1 MSEQNGFKGLEVVE
15 LNISKGEYLSEA
27 LKRQGYPMLPSN
39 AIINKVMTGTGATY
53 MELNAKLSP
62 RNSIVIE
69 PFKSSVENKV
79 LTFNEAQG
87 VFKEVTVKKLIA
99 YLKNPNIKYKKI
111 ITTPEGFQSKVL
123 KVAKDLGLNI
133 YKEFFCL
140 FDESEHL
147 TEDTGYRRSISAPM
161 KEFFKFEGKA
171 VVSAT
176 PLKPSKYTLTLFL
189 RHQFKWIEIKPDY
202 DYREDMTL
210 ITTRSFY
217 SRVKQEVKNLLDNN
231 SPHVCIFYKTTEG
244 ICNIVES
251 LLHDGIIK
259 KDDYKVF
266 CSKDSA
272 DKLKSRFLEHS
283 TDKLELPLRR
293 VNLFTS
299 RFFPSIDINLKEL
312 CDVLILS
319 NYDHVKHTLINPF
332 TEAIQCQG
340 RFRHVF
346 PNGKRYN
353 SLTVIASIPNELK
366 AKSDEEVQA
375 DIEARI
381 KCYRAIQQEKIK
393 ADDSTY
399 YDKEL
404 KRLRL
409 NEVLNSERNGF
420 DRFAIE
426 QLLLDEQVKGYY
438 LSPNALRQAYED
450 TGYFNVD
457 FQPEDEAVGEDD
469 IYRIKAAKAKD
480 KYQLIVS
487 TLEATKDNAE
497 AIRFVR
503 AQCVEEEWLIN
514 AFFKLGKEVIEQQQ
528 YGKTAIKKLL
538 KQTEE
543 EEALQR
549 RFSPEFLHDMIREFE
564 SETGNDLYIP
574 VKNVL
579 DRIGYLLDCYG
590 ITYSRY
596 GDGKKDAMC
605 KLSEALIKEYFDPR
619 RSNREGEAKV
629 KFVRFKEE
637 LFKRKDCEEHIIP
650 NVLPG

>member
-1 MSEQNGFKGLEVVE
+1 MNDSANRTLDVEV
-15 LNISKGEYLSEA
+15 LNIHKGEYLSET
-27 LKRQGYPMLPSN
+27 LKRQGYSMLPSH

-53 MELNAKLSP
+53 MELNPKLSP

-69 PFKSSVENKV
+69 PFKSAVENKV
-79 LTFNEAQG
+79 RAFDEVQG
-87 VFKEVTVKKLIA
+87 VFKEVTAKQLTA
-99 YLKNPNIKYKKI
+99 YLKNSNIKHKKI
-111 ITTPEGFQSKVL
+111 ITTPEGFENKVL
-123 KVAKDLGLNI
+123 KVAKQLKMNI
-133 YKEFFCL
+133 YKEYFCL

-171 VVSAT
+171 LVSAT
-176 PLKPSKYTLTLFL
+176 PLKPSKYTLILFL

-210 ITTRSFY
+210 VTTRSFY
-217 SRVKQEVKNLLDNN
+217 RRVKQEVKRLLDNG

-251 LLHDGIIK
+251 LLHDEIIEEK
-259 KDDYKVF
+259 DYKVF
-266 CSKDSA
+266 CSKKSA
-272 DKLKSRFLEHS
+272 DELKSRFLEHS
-283 TDKLELPLRR
+283 TDKLELPLKR

-299 RFFPSIDINLKEL
+299 RFFPSIDINLKEP

-353 SLTVIASIPNELK
+353 SLAVVASIPNELK
-366 AKSDEEVQA
+366 VKSDEEVQA

-426 QLLLDEQVKGYY
+426 QLLLDEQVKRYY
-438 LSPNALRQAYED
+438 LSPDALRQAYEA

-457 FQPEDEAVGEDD
+457 FQPEDEVVGEDD
-469 IYRIKAAKAKD
+469 IYRIKAAKAKE
-480 KYQLIVS
+480 KWQFIVS
-487 TLEATKDNAE
+487 VLNNIKEDENA
-497 AIRFVR
+497 VQLLR
-503 AQCVEEEWLIN
+503 AKCVEEEWLIN
-514 AFFKLGKEVIEQQQ
+514 AFFKLGKEAIEQQK
-528 YGKTAIKKLL
+528 YSKTTIKKLL
-538 KQTEE
+538 EHTQQ
-543 EEALQR
+543 EEAELKLKSQ
-549 RFSPEFLHDMIREFE
+549 EFLLDIKSEFE
-564 SETGNDLYIP
+564 TETGNNLYIP

-579 DRIGYLLDCYG
+579 GRISYLLDCYG

-596 GDGKKDAMC
+596 GDGKKGTMC
-605 KLSEALIKEYFDPR
+605 KLSTPFIKEYFDTTL
-619 RSNREGEAKV
+619 SNRGSAKV
-629 KFVRFKEE
+629 KLDRFKDE
-637 LFKRKDCEEHIIP
+637 LLNQH
-650 NVLPG
+650 

>member
-1 MSEQNGFKGLEVVE
+1 MNDTKHKTLEVEV
-15 LNISKGEYLSEA
+15 LNIHKGEYLSEA
-27 LKRQGYPMLPSN
+27 LKRQGYPMLPNN

-53 MELNAKLSP
+53 MELNPKLSP

-69 PFKSSVENKV
+69 PFKSAVENKV
-79 LTFNEAQG
+79 QAFDEVQG
-87 VFKEVTVKKLIA
+87 VFKEVTVKKLTA
-99 YLKNPNIKYKKI
+99 YLNNSNIKYKKI
-111 ITTPEGFQSKVL
+111 ITTPEGFQTKVL
-123 KVAKDLGLNI
+123 KAAKNLKMNI
-133 YKEFFCL
+133 YKEFFNL
-140 FDESEHL
+140 YDESDHI
-147 TEDTGYRRSISAPM
+147 TEDTDYRRSISSPM

-171 VVSAT
+171 LVSAT

-189 RHQFKWIEIKPDY
+189 RHQFKWVEIKPDY

-217 SRVKQEVKNLLDNN
+217 SRVKQEVKRLLDNG
-231 SPHVCIFYKTTEG
+231 SSHVCIFYKTTEG
-244 ICNIVES
+244 INNIVES
-251 LLHDGIIK
+251 LLHDGIIT

-283 TDKLELPLRR
+283 TDKLELPLRK

-319 NYDHVKHTLINPF
+319 NYDHVQHTLINPF

-366 AKSDEEVQA
+366 VKSEEEIYK
-375 DIEARI
+375 DIDARI
-381 KCYRAIQQEKIK
+381 KSYRAVQKEKLK

-438 LSPNALRQAYED
+438 LSSDALRQAYED
-450 TGYFNVD
+450 MGYFNVD
-457 FQPEDEAVGEDD
+457 FQPEEEVVGEDD
-469 IYRIKAAKAKD
+469 IYRIKAAKTKE
-480 KYQLIVS
+480 KWQFIVS
-487 TLEATKDNAE
+487 VLSNIKEDDN
-497 AIRFVR
+497 VVQLLR
-503 AQCVEEEWLIN
+503 AKCVEEEWLIN
-514 AFFKLGKEVIEQQQ
+514 AFFKLGREVIEQQQ
-528 YGKTAIKKLL
+528 YSKTAIKKLL
-538 KQTEE
+538 EQTEQE
-543 EEALQR
+543 EVLQR
-549 RFSPEFLHDMIREFE
+549 RFSTEFLNDIIREFE

-579 DRIGYLLDCYG
+579 DRIVPLLEHYG

-596 GDGKKDAMC
+596 GDGKKGTMC
-605 KLSEALIKEYFDPR
+605 KLSEALIKEYFDVK
-619 RSNREGEAKV
+619 RSNKDGAKV
-629 KFVRFKEE
+629 KLDRFKNE
-637 LFKRKDCEEHIIP
+637 LLDQE
-650 NVLPG
+650 

>member
-1 MSEQNGFKGLEVVE
+1 MNDTKHKTLEVEV
-15 LNISKGEYLSEA
+15 LNIHKGEYLSEA

-53 MELNAKLSP
+53 MELNPKLSP

-69 PFKSSVENKV
+69 PFKSAVENKV
-79 LTFNEAQG
+79 QVFNKAQG
-87 VFKEVTVKKLIA
+87 VFKEVTVRQLTT

-123 KVAKDLGLNI
+123 TAAKQLGMNI
-133 YKEFFCL
+133 YKEYFCL
-140 FDESEHL
+140 FDESEHI

-161 KEFFKFEGKA
+161 REFFKFERKA
-171 VVSAT
+171 LVSAT

-189 RHQFKWIEIKPDY
+189 RHQFKWVEIKPDY

-217 SRVKQEVKNLLDNN
+217 RRVKQEVKRLLDNG

-244 ICNIVES
+244 INNIVES
-251 LLHDGIIK
+251 LLHDGIIT

-266 CSKDSA
+266 CSKKSA
-272 DKLKSRFLEHS
+272 DELKSRFLEHS
-283 TDKLELPLRR
+283 TDKLELPLKK

-340 RFRHVF
+340 RFRRVF

-353 SLTVIASIPNELK
+353 SLTVIASIPNELEV
-366 AKSDEEVQA
+366 KSDAEIQA
-375 DIEARI
+375 DIKARI
-381 KCYRAIQQEKIK
+381 KCYRAIQKERLK

-409 NEVLNSERNGF
+409 NEVLNPERNGF

-426 QLLLDEQVKGYY
+426 QLLLDEQVKRYY
-438 LSPNALRQAYED
+438 ISPNALRRAYED

-469 IYRIKAAKAKD
+469 IYRIKTAKTKEKWQSIVSVLSNVKEDETAVQFLKAKC
-480 KYQLIVS
+480 L
-487 TLEATKDNAE
+487 
-497 AIRFVR
+497 
-503 AQCVEEEWLIN
+503 EEEWLIN
-514 AFFKLGKEVIEQQQ
+514 AFFKLGQEVIEQQK
-528 YGKTAIKKLL
+528 YSKTAIKKLL
-538 KQTEE
+538 LRAEQV
-543 EEALQR
+543 EAEQKLKNR
-549 RFSPEFLHDMIREFE
+549 EFLLDMKSEFE
-564 SETGNDLYIP
+564 TDTGNDSYLP
-574 VKNVL
+574 LNDVL
-579 DRIGYLLDCYG
+579 GRISYLLECHG

-596 GDGKKDAMC
+596 GDGKKGTMC
-605 KLSEALIKEYFDPR
+605 KLSASFIDEYFDSTP
-619 RSNREGEAKV
+619 SNRNGAKI
-629 KFVRFKEE
+629 KLDRFKNE
-637 LFKRKDCEEHIIP
+637 LLEQE
-650 NVLPG
+650 

>member
-1 MSEQNGFKGLEVVE
+1 MNDTKHKTLEVEV
-15 LNISKGEYLSEA
+15 LNIHKGEYLSEA

-53 MELNAKLSP
+53 MELTPKLSP

-69 PFKSSVENKV
+69 PFKSAVENKV
-79 LTFNEAQG
+79 QVFNKAQG
-87 VFKEVTVKKLIA
+87 VFKEVTVRQLTT

-123 KVAKDLGLNI
+123 TAAKQLGMNI
-133 YKEFFCL
+133 YKEYFCL
-140 FDESEHL
+140 FDESEHI

-161 KEFFKFEGKA
+161 REFFKFERKA
-171 VVSAT
+171 LVSAT

-189 RHQFKWIEIKPDY
+189 RHQFKWVEIKPDY

-217 SRVKQEVKNLLDNN
+217 RQVKQEVKRLLDNG
-231 SPHVCIFYKTTEG
+231 SSHVCIFYKTTEG
-244 ICNIVES
+244 INNIVES
-251 LLHDGIIK
+251 LLHDGIIT

-283 TDKLELPLRR
+283 TDKLELPLRK

-319 NYDHVKHTLINPF
+319 NYDHVQHTLINPF

-366 AKSDEEVQA
+366 VKSEEEIYK
-375 DIEARI
+375 DIDARI
-381 KCYRAIQQEKIK
+381 KSYRAVQKEKLK

-438 LSPNALRQAYED
+438 LFSDALRQAYED

-469 IYRIKAAKAKD
+469 IYRIKAAKTKE
-480 KYQLIVS
+480 KWQFIVS
-487 TLEATKDNAE
+487 VLSNIKEDDNA
-497 AIRFVR
+497 VQLLR
-503 AQCVEEEWLIN
+503 AKCVEEEWLIN
-514 AFFKLGKEVIEQQQ
+514 AFFKLGQEVIEQQK
-528 YGKTAIKKLL
+528 YSKTIIKKLL
-538 KQTEE
+538 EQTEQE
-543 EEALQR
+543 EVMQR
-549 RFSPEFLHDMIREFE
+549 RFSREFLSDIRHEFE
-564 SETGNDLYIP
+564 METGNDLYIP

-579 DRIGYLLDCYG
+579 DRIVPLLEHYG

-596 GDGKKDAMC
+596 GDGKKGTMC
-605 KLSEALIKEYFDPR
+605 KLSEALIKEYFDMK
-619 RSNREGEAKV
+619 RSNKDGAKV
-629 KFVRFKEE
+629 KLDRFKNE
-637 LFKRKDCEEHIIP
+637 LLDQE
-650 NVLPG
+650 

>member
-1 MSEQNGFKGLEVVE
+1 MNDTTHKTLEVEV
-15 LNISKGEYLSEA
+15 LNIHKGEYLSEA

-53 MELNAKLSP
+53 MELNPKLSP

-69 PFKSSVENKV
+69 PYRSAVENKV
-79 LTFNEAQG
+79 QAFDEVQG
-87 VFKEVTVKKLIA
+87 VFKEVTVKKLTA
-99 YLKNPNIKYKKI
+99 YLNNSNIKYKKI
-111 ITTPEGFQSKVL
+111 ITTPEGFQTKVL
-123 KVAKDLGLNI
+123 KAAKSLKMNI
-133 YKEFFCL
+133 YKEFFNL
-140 FDESEHL
+140 YDESEHI
-147 TEDTGYRRSISAPM
+147 TEDTDYRRSISSPM

-171 VVSAT
+171 LVSAP

-217 SRVKQEVKNLLDNN
+217 SRVKQEVKRLLDNG

-259 KDDYKVF
+259 EDDYKVF
-266 CSKDSA
+266 CSKESA

-283 TDKLELPLRR
+283 MDRLELPLRK

-312 CDVLILS
+312 CDVLVLS

-340 RFRHVF
+340 RFRRVF

-353 SLTVIASIPNELK
+353 SLTIIASIPNELK
-366 AKSDEEVQA
+366 VNSEEEIYK
-375 DIEARI
+375 DIDARI
-381 KCYRAIQQEKIK
+381 KSYRAVQKEKLK
-393 ADDSTY
+393 DDDFTY
-399 YDKEL
+399 YDKDL

-409 NEVLNSERNGF
+409 NEVLNPERNGF

-426 QLLLDEQVKGYY
+426 QLLLDEQVKRYY
-438 LSPNALRQAYED
+438 LSPDALRQAYEN
-450 TGYFNVD
+450 TEYFNVD

-469 IYRIKAAKAKD
+469 IYRIKAAKTKEKWQFIVSVLSNIKEDENAV
-480 KYQLIVS
+480 QLI
-487 TLEATKDNAE
+487 
-497 AIRFVR
+497 R
-503 AQCVEEEWLIN
+503 AKCVEEEWLIN
-514 AFFKLGKEVIEQQQ
+514 AFFKLGRETIEQQK
-528 YGKTAIKKLL
+528 YSKTEIKKLL
-538 KQTEE
+538 EQTEQK
-543 EEALQR
+543 EAMQR
-549 RFSPEFLHDMIREFE
+549 RFSREFLSDIRREFE
-564 SETGNDLYIP
+564 TETGNDLYIP
-574 VKNVL
+574 VNDVL
-579 DRIGYLLDCYG
+579 DRISYLLDYYG

-596 GDGKKDAMC
+596 GDGKKGTMC
-605 KLSEALIKEYFDPR
+605 TLSAPFIEEYFDVT
-619 RSNREGEAKV
+619 RSNRGGAKIKLE
-629 KFVRFKEE
+629 KFKDE
-637 LFKRKDCEEHIIP
+637 LLNRH
-650 NVLPG
+650 

>member
-1 MSEQNGFKGLEVVE
+1 MNDSANRTLDVEV
-15 LNISKGEYLSEA
+15 LNIHKGEYLSET
-27 LKRQGYPMLPSN
+27 LKRQGYSMLPSN

-53 MELNAKLSP
+53 MELNPKLSP

-69 PFKSSVENKV
+69 PFKSAVENKV
-79 LTFNEAQG
+79 RAFDEVQG
-87 VFKEVTVKKLIA
+87 VFKEVTAKQLTA
-99 YLKNPNIKYKKI
+99 YLKNSNIKHKKI
-111 ITTPEGFQSKVL
+111 ITTPEGFENKVL
-123 KVAKDLGLNI
+123 KVAKQLKMNI
-133 YKEFFCL
+133 YKEYFCL

-171 VVSAT
+171 LVSAT
-176 PLKPSKYTLTLFL
+176 PLKPSKYTLILFL

-210 ITTRSFY
+210 VTTRSFY
-217 SRVKQEVKNLLDNN
+217 RRVKQEVKRLLDNG

-251 LLHDGIIK
+251 LLHDEIIEEK
-259 KDDYKVF
+259 DYKEF
-266 CSKDSA
+266 CSKKSA
-272 DKLKSRFLEHS
+272 DELKSRFLEHS
-283 TDKLELPLRR
+283 TDKLELPLKR

-299 RFFPSIDINLKEL
+299 RFFPSIDINLKEP

-353 SLTVIASIPNELK
+353 SLAVVASIPNELK
-366 AKSDEEVQA
+366 VKSDEEVQA

-426 QLLLDEQVKGYY
+426 QLLLDEQVKRYY
-438 LSPNALRQAYED
+438 LSPDALRQAYEA

-457 FQPEDEAVGEDD
+457 FQPEDEVVGEDD
-469 IYRIKAAKAKD
+469 IYRIKAAKAKE
-480 KYQLIVS
+480 KWQFIVS
-487 TLEATKDNAE
+487 VLNNIKEDENALQLL
-497 AIRFVR
+497 R
-503 AQCVEEEWLIN
+503 AKCVEEGWLIN
-514 AFFKLGKEVIEQQQ
+514 AFFKLGKEAIEQQK
-528 YGKTAIKKLL
+528 YSKTTIKKLL
-538 KQTEE
+538 EHTQQ
-543 EEALQR
+543 EEAELKLKSQ
-549 RFSPEFLHDMIREFE
+549 EFLLDIKSEFE
-564 SETGNDLYIP
+564 TETGNNLYIP

-579 DRIGYLLDCYG
+579 GRISYLLDCYG

-596 GDGKKDAMC
+596 GDEKKGTMC
-605 KLSEALIKEYFDPR
+605 KLSTPFIKEYFDTTL
-619 RSNREGEAKV
+619 SNRGSAKV
-629 KFVRFKEE
+629 KLDRFKDE
-637 LFKRKDCEEHIIP
+637 LLNQH
-650 NVLPG
+650 

>member
-1 MSEQNGFKGLEVVE
+1 MNDTKHKTLEVE
-15 LNISKGEYLSEA
+15 ALNIHKGEYLSEA

-53 MELNAKLSP
+53 MELNPKLSP

-69 PFKSSVENKV
+69 PFKSAVENKV
-79 LTFNEAQG
+79 QAFDEAQG
-87 VFKEVTVKKLIA
+87 VFKEVTAKQLVA

-111 ITTPEGFQSKVL
+111 ITTPEGFQGKVL
-123 KVAKDLGLNI
+123 KAAKSLKMNI
-133 YKEFFCL
+133 YKEFFNL
-140 FDESEHL
+140 YDESDHI

-161 KEFFKFEGKA
+161 KEFFKFERKA

-189 RHQFKWIEIKPDY
+189 RHQFKWVEINPDY

-217 SRVKQEVKNLLDNN
+217 RRVKQEVKKLLDNG

-244 ICNIVES
+244 ICSIVES
-251 LLHDGIIK
+251 LLHDGIISES
-259 KDDYKVF
+259 DYKVF

-272 DKLKSRFLEHS
+272 DKLKNRFLEHS
-283 TDKLELPLRR
+283 TDKLELPLRK

-366 AKSDEEVQA
+366 VKSDEEIHA

-381 KCYRAIQQEKIK
+381 KSYRAVQKEKLK
-393 ADDSTY
+393 ADDPTNF
-399 YDKEL
+399 DKDL
-404 KRLRL
+404 QRLRL
-409 NEVLNSERNGF
+409 NEVLNSEQNGF
-420 DRFAIE
+420 DRFVIE

-438 LSPNALRQAYED
+438 LSPDALRQAYED
-450 TGYFNVD
+450 TKYFNVD

-469 IYRIKAAKAKD
+469 IYRIKAAKTKEKWQFIVTILSNIKEDENAVQLLRAK
-480 KYQLIVS
+480 
-487 TLEATKDNAE
+487 
-497 AIRFVR
+497 
-503 AQCVEEEWLIN
+503 CVEEEWLID
-514 AFFKLGKEVIEQQQ
+514 AFFKLGKETIEEQQ
-528 YGKTAIKKLL
+528 YDRAAVKHLL
-538 KQTEE
+538 EQAKHKEV
-543 EEALQR
+543 LQR
-549 RFSPEFLHDMIREFE
+549 RFSTEFLLDIGTEFKLE
-564 SETGNDLYIP
+564 IGSNSYIS
-574 VKNVL
+574 VQNVL
-579 DRIGYLLDCYG
+579 DRIAYLLDCYG

-596 GDGKKDAMC
+596 GDAKKGMMC
-605 KLSEALIKEYFDPR
+605 KLSASTIQEYFDVAL
-619 RSNREGEAKV
+619 SNRNSVATV
-629 KFVRFKEE
+629 K
-637 LFKRKDCEEHIIP
+637 LKRLRTEQVMIP
-650 NVLPG
+650 NKH

>member
-1 MSEQNGFKGLEVVE
+1 MNETKHKTLEVEVV
-15 LNISKGEYLSEA
+15 NIHKGEYLSEA

-53 MELNAKLSP
+53 MELTPKLSP

-69 PFKSSVENKV
+69 PFKSTVENKV
-79 LTFNEAQG
+79 QVFNKAQG
-87 VFKEVTVKKLIA
+87 VFKEVTVRQLTT

-111 ITTPEGFQSKVL
+111 ITTPEGFEGKVL
-123 KVAKDLGLNI
+123 KVAKQLGMNI
-133 YKEFFCL
+133 YKEYFCL
-140 FDESEHL
+140 FDESEHI

-161 KEFFKFEGKA
+161 REFFKFERKA
-171 VVSAT
+171 LVSAT

-189 RHQFKWIEIKPDY
+189 RHQFKWVEIKPDY

-210 ITTRSFY
+210 ITPRSFY
-217 SRVKQEVKNLLDNN
+217 SRVKQEVKRLLDNG

-244 ICNIVES
+244 INNIVES
-251 LLHDGIIK
+251 LLHDGIIT

-283 TDKLELPLRR
+283 TDKLELPLRK

-319 NYDHVKHTLINPF
+319 NYDHVQHTLINPF

-353 SLTVIASIPNELK
+353 SLAVIASIPNALK
-366 AKSDEEVQA
+366 VKSEE
-375 DIEARI
+375 DIYKDIDARI
-381 KCYRAIQQEKIK
+381 KSYRAVQKEKLK

-409 NEVLNSERNGF
+409 NEVLNPERNGF

-438 LSPNALRQAYED
+438 LSPDALRQAYED

-457 FQPEDEAVGEDD
+457 FQPEEAVGEDD
-469 IYRIKAAKAKD
+469 IYRIKAAKTKE
-480 KYQLIVS
+480 KWQFIVS
-487 TLEATKDNAE
+487 VLSNIKEDDNA
-497 AIRFVR
+497 VQLLR
-503 AQCVEEEWLIN
+503 AKCVEEEWLIN
-514 AFFKLGKEVIEQQQ
+514 AFFKLGREVIEQQQ
-528 YGKTAIKKLL
+528 YSKTAIKKLL
-538 KQTEE
+538 EQTEQE
-543 EEALQR
+543 EVMQR
-549 RFSPEFLHDMIREFE
+549 RFSQEFLSDIKHEFE
-564 SETGNDLYIP
+564 METGNDLYIP

-579 DRIGYLLDCYG
+579 DRIVPLLEHYG

-596 GDGKKDAMC
+596 GDGKKGTMC
-605 KLSEALIKEYFDPR
+605 KLSEATIKEYFDVK
-619 RSNREGEAKV
+619 RSNKDGAKV
-629 KFVRFKEE
+629 KLDKFKKE
-637 LFKRKDCEEHIIP
+637 LLDQE
-650 NVLPG
+650 

>member
-1 MSEQNGFKGLEVVE
+1 MNDTKHKTLEVEV
-15 LNISKGEYLSEA
+15 LNIHKGEYLSEA
-27 LKRQGYPMLPSN
+27 LKRQGYHMLPSN

-53 MELNAKLSP
+53 MELNPKLSP

-69 PFKSSVENKV
+69 PFKSAVENKV
-79 LTFNEAQG
+79 QVFNKAQG
-87 VFKEVTVKKLIA
+87 VFKEVTVRQLTN

-123 KVAKDLGLNI
+123 TAAKQLGMNI
-133 YKEFFCL
+133 YEEYFCL

-147 TEDTGYRRSISAPM
+147 TEDTDYRRSISAPM
-161 KEFFKFEGKA
+161 REFFKFEGKA
-171 VVSAT
+171 LVSAT
-176 PLKPSKYTLTLFL
+176 PLKPGKYTLTLFL
-189 RHQFKWIEIKPDY
+189 RHQFKWVEIKPDY

-217 SRVKQEVKNLLDNN
+217 RRVKQEVKRLLDNG

-259 KDDYKVF
+259 EEDYKVF
-266 CSKDSA
+266 CSKESTN
-272 DKLKSRFLEHS
+272 KLKSRFLEHS
-283 TDKLELPLRR
+283 TDKLELPLRK
-293 VNLFTS
+293 VDLFTS
-299 RFFPSIDINLKEL
+299 RFFPSIDINQTKP

-319 NYDHVKHTLINPF
+319 NYDHVQHTLINPF

-366 AKSDEEVQA
+366 VKSEEEIYK
-375 DIEARI
+375 DIDARI
-381 KCYRAIQQEKIK
+381 KCYRAIQTKRLE

-409 NEVLNSERNGF
+409 NEVLNSEQNGF

-426 QLLLDEQVKGYY
+426 QRFLDEQVRRYY
-438 LSPNALRQAYED
+438 LSPDALRQAYED
-450 TGYFNVD
+450 TGYFNID
-457 FQPEDEAVGEDD
+457 FQPEEEAIREDD
-469 IYRIKAAKAKD
+469 IHRIHALKAKERV
-480 KYQLIVS
+480 KLIVS
-487 TLEATKDNAE
+487 ILGDIKENEQA
-497 AIRFVR
+497 VQVLR
-503 AQCVEEEWLIN
+503 AKCVEEEWLIN
-514 AFFKLGKEVIEQQQ
+514 AFFKLGQEVIEQQK
-528 YGKTAIKKLL
+528 YSKTAIKKLL
-538 KQTEE
+538 EQTEQ

-549 RFSPEFLHDMIREFE
+549 RFSPEFLNDIIREFE

-579 DRIGYLLDCYG
+579 DRIGYLLECHG

-596 GDGKKDAMC
+596 RDGKKGVMC
-605 KLSEALIKEYFDPR
+605 KLSEAIIKEYFDVTP
-619 RSNREGEAKV
+619 SNRNGAKI
-629 KFVRFKEE
+629 KLDRFNDE
-637 LFKRKDCEEHIIP
+637 LLNRH
-650 NVLPG
+650 

>member
-1 MSEQNGFKGLEVVE
+1 MNDTKHKTLEVE
-15 LNISKGEYLSEA
+15 ILNIHKGEYLSEA

-53 MELNAKLSP
+53 MELTPKLSP

-69 PFKSSVENKV
+69 PFKSAVENKV
-79 LTFNEAQG
+79 QVFNEAQG
-87 VFKEVTVKKLIA
+87 VFKEVTVRQLTT

-123 KVAKDLGLNI
+123 TAAKQLGMNI
-133 YKEFFCL
+133 YKEYFCL
-140 FDESEHL
+140 FDESEHI

-171 VVSAT
+171 LVSAT

-189 RHQFKWIEIKPDY
+189 RHQFKWVEIKPDY

-217 SRVKQEVKNLLDNN
+217 KRVKQEVKSLLDNG
-231 SPHVCIFYKTTEG
+231 SLHVCIFYKTTEG

-251 LLHDGIIK
+251 LLHDGIIT
-259 KDDYKVF
+259 KDDYKIF
-266 CSKDSA
+266 CSKKSA
-272 DKLKSRFLEHS
+272 DELKSRFLEHS
-283 TDKLELPLRR
+283 TDKLELPLKR

-312 CDVLILS
+312 CDVLVLS
-319 NYDHVKHTLINPF
+319 NYNHVKHTLINPF

-353 SLTVIASIPNELK
+353 LLTVIASIPNELK
-366 AKSDEEVQA
+366 VNSDEEIYA

-381 KCYRAIQQEKIK
+381 KSYRAVQKERLK
-393 ADDSTY
+393 ADDPTNF
-399 YDKEL
+399 DKDL

-409 NEVLNSERNGF
+409 NEVLNPERNGF

-438 LSPNALRQAYED
+438 LSPDALRQAYEE

-457 FQPEDEAVGEDD
+457 FQPEEEAIGEDD
-469 IYRIKAAKAKD
+469 IYRIKAAKTKE
-480 KYQLIVS
+480 KWQFIVS
-487 TLEATKDNAE
+487 VLSNIKEDENA
-497 AIRFVR
+497 VQLLR
-503 AQCVEEEWLIN
+503 AKCVEEEWLIN
-514 AFFKLGKEVIEQQQ
+514 AFFKLGQEVIEQQQ

-538 KQTEE
+538 EQTEQ
-543 EEALQR
+543 EEAQQR
-549 RFSPEFLHDMIREFE
+549 RFSPKFLLDIINEFE
-564 SETGNDLYIP
+564 LETGSNLYIP
-574 VKNVL
+574 VKDVL
-579 DRIGYLLDCYG
+579 DRIAYLLECYG

-596 GDGKKDAMC
+596 GDGKKGTMC
-605 KLSEALIKEYFDPR
+605 KLSEAIIKEYFDTKP
-619 RSNREGEAKV
+619 SNRNGAKI
-629 KFVRFKEE
+629 KLDRFKDE
-637 LFKRKDCEEHIIP
+637 LLDQE
-650 NVLPG
+650 